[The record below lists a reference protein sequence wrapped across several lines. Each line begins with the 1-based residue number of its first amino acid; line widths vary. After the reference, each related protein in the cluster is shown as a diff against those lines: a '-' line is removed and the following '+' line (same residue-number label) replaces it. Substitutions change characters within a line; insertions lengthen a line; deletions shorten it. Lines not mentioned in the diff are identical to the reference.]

1 MNSYVSGETKI
12 YYWFVC
18 VFVLWDLFLIFAVD
32 SGYFVFLFCFVI
44 NSRYTNSCVGRH
56 IPQQESEA
64 LER

>member
-32 SGYFVFLFCFVI
+32 SGYFVFLFCDK
-44 NSRYTNSCVGRH
+44 
-56 IPQQESEA
+56 
-64 LER
+64 